1 MTKISVN
8 IKIKAVEEYVNGN
21 DSKGFIRQKY
31 GIDELSFQIWVGIY
45 AKFGKEPLLNP
56 PKVTGDFRLNL
67 IKWKQENLA
76 SIPETCIHFGYRSP
90 GSVYQ
95 WECLYNKRGPQAL
108 LGLH

>member
-45 AKFGKEPLLNP
+45 AKFGKEPLL
-56 PKVTGDFRLNL
+56 
-67 IKWKQENLA
+67 
-76 SIPETCIHFGYRSP
+76 
-90 GSVYQ
+90 
-95 WECLYNKRGPQAL
+95 
-108 LGLH
+108 